1 MRNAHYH
8 GVHITTSARRIKQP
22 SALTVLTT
30 TSVEHAG
37 VSAEKSEDNTMVFPR
52 PDQAI
57 KSVLTKQGL
66 TQTRQ
71 MVCHLTDTSQKHRQS
86 SSLGIVAKTQSEA
99 AGVTYHLTV
108 SSGKA

>member
-1 MRNAHYH
+1 M
-8 GVHITTSARRIKQP
+8 
-22 SALTVLTT
+22 
-30 TSVEHAG
+30 
-37 VSAEKSEDNTMVFPR
+37 DFPR
-52 PDQAI
+52 PDEAI